1 MNVRTLLAVR
11 QMGSTSRRDHGPPM
25 RAEVTARQ
33 GPIVAKAMM
42 DKRHALPLLTIFMVL
57 TWSTD

>member
-1 MNVRTLLAVR
+1 
-11 QMGSTSRRDHGPPM
+11 M